1 MQKTE
6 QSQYLVDIVVREFG
20 VGIFFGPVFVS
31 IGLIYQWLR
40 NGTFI
45 YDDNPEQF
53 YKIIA
58 VLFLITCCYVLI
70 ISWLLIRKSMVRDNE
85 FSEINQQL
93 KLKARKGATGYG
105 CIYVFIYRGIVILFI
120 CYYYFL
126 FHIFWCWGIYGG
138 IAERLIIKHN

>member
-1 MQKTE
+1 MQKNE
-6 QSQYLVDIVVREFG
+6 QSQYLADIVVREFG
-20 VGIFFGPVFVS
+20 IGIFFGPVFVS

-93 KLKARKGATGYG
+93 KLKARKGRYWLWLYL
-105 CIYVFIYRGIVILFI
+105 CVYLPWHSNFIYMLLLFFI
-120 CYYYFL
+120 PHFL
-126 FHIFWCWGIYGG
+126 VLGYLWWYCRKINHK
-138 IAERLIIKHN
+138 A